1 MIDQQEFPPGNDIIQ
16 KLEETI
22 SICSREYEGLV
33 PQVGKFPPIGKDS
46 INPPNIIQWKH
57 TKEGMTHSK
66 KRRKGDG
73 GMTST
78 IGGVNGSIIDLTSGR
93 VLSCSTSSNPGGM
106 VGMVMIVTGKQEKK
120 LKFTSCES
128 RGDHEVNLGIKMIA
142 LVCKAT
148 RWKKYNKNTHKR
160 IFRVI
165 NHDGSTF
172 ASYDQD
178 EMKDFTLGDVIEI
191 MNFPKGKVLK
201 IVADLQETENE
212 IESDDDYDNN
222 PFN

>member
-1 MIDQQEFPPGNDIIQ
+1 MLRMT
-16 KLEETI
+16 K
-22 SICSREYEGLV
+22 
-33 PQVGKFPPIGKDS
+33 IGK
-46 INPPNIIQWKH
+46 NVW
-57 TKEGMTHSK
+57 
-66 KRRKGDG
+66 
-73 GMTST
+73 
-78 IGGVNGSIIDLTSGR
+78 IDLTSGR
-93 VLSCSTSSNPGGM
+93 VLSSSTSSNPGGM

-201 IVADLQETENE
+201 LLQTCKKLKMKLNLMMIMIIIHSIE
-212 IESDDDYDNN
+212 IRNNIQINIQIDDYKIINTFLQLRHYSTSLYDDRADTII
-222 PFN
+222 